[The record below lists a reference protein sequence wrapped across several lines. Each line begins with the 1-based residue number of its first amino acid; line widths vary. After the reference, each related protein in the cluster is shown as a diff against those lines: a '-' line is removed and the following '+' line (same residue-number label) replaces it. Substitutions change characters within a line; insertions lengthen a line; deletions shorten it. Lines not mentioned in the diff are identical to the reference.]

1 LSNFVVNPYS
11 FVAGGID
18 DTGLKAYYHFSE
30 EEDDIINESESAV
43 DLGSGADIQI
53 TNGTYNQDDGSP
65 FGYSMYFNSSNSAYG
80 TFGTSKS
87 QWSYQFSQTA
97 EWSRVFWLRLR
108 STSAEQWFM
117 GDTESKAGEYQYIPN
132 NEFHSQILN
141 DTPATVSSNTTTGT
155 FIPDT
160 TSWNMY
166 SFTYDQ
172 SLSSDNLK
180 VQINASDEQTYSKR
194 DPPVTPYDGDSTN
207 VRAIASKSASPGS
220 YGNFN
225 IAELSE
231 WSVIIDQ
238 DTIDALFNGGS
249 GATIY

>member
-1 LSNFVVNPYS
+1 
-11 FVAGGID
+11 
-18 DTGLKAYYHFSE
+18 
-30 EEDDIINESESAV
+30 
-43 DLGSGADIQI
+43 
-53 TNGTYNQDDGSP
+53 
-65 FGYSMYFNSSNSAYG
+65 
-80 TFGTSKS
+80 
-87 QWSYQFSQTA
+87 
-97 EWSRVFWLRLR
+97 
-108 STSAEQWFM
+108 
-117 GDTESKAGEYQYIPN
+117 
-132 NEFHSQILN
+132 
-141 DTPATVSSNTTTGT
+141 
-155 FIPDT
+155 
-160 TSWNMY
+160 MY